1 MKKLKSKKG
10 ESLIE
15 SLVAILIFTMS
26 SILLYSMLST
36 ASQLNLKAK
45 EADEAHQEQMVHA
58 EQAETPFAQRKTVTI
73 SLKTQTGTTTELFAF
88 DRIINVYQLDEDSL
102 YSFALDH

>member
-36 ASQLNLKAK
+36 AAQLNLKAK
-45 EADEAHQEQMVHA
+45 EADEAHQAQMLYA
-58 EQAETPFAQRKTVTI
+58 EQAENASARGSVRFSFRQNGIEK
-73 SLKTQTGTTTELFAF
+73 ELF
-88 DRIINVYQLDEDSL
+88 RYENVNVYRLDQEAL
-102 YSFALDH
+102 YSFALD